1 MCAGGVGRLP
11 SGYGGG
17 GGGVTGAPPP
27 LDDDVNNGELHGRRF
42 PRAGRLEVRLRD
54 SRSIRQRYLLLAT

>member
-27 LDDDVNNGELHGRRF
+27 LDDDVNNGELHGRRL
-42 PRAGRLEVRLRD
+42 PRVVRLEVRLRD
-54 SRSIRQRYLLLAT
+54 SRSIRQLHLLLAT